1 MSQLLLA
8 GNAFSSETNLQE
20 ALQRVQGR
28 LGGWVRDSD
37 AYNALLLQAFGVQK
51 SDASSALQAS
61 LSGPGLG
68 IRLEILD
75 GATLSGING
84 AYASATPHGD
94 ERIYLNGA
102 WLQSATAPA
111 IEAVLLEEIGHAI
124 DQRLHGAADTRGDEG
139 EIFSALLRGTTP
151 ATAALSEDDHHLI
164 SLNGNR
170 VAVEAAAAPAPYMPA
185 PVGSAISFSNHLPKP
200 FVIDARSGG
209 AYTIRETQ
217 VELNL
222 GLLDADGMP
231 LVDANGAPV
240 LTTQWV
246 YEYLDP
252 SGTVVGS
259 AMCELPGMPG
269 MTMPGM
275 GTTAKDNPT
284 FLTSSGVPIQVT
296 WINDLPTSGQFL
308 PVDSSILTG
317 MGDMGMTPVDPT
329 MVATV
334 PHLHGGHT
342 AAIYDGYPTDGFTQ
356 SGLDAMAG
364 MAMTSSDTYTYDNS
378 QQGSFI
384 WYHDHT
390 MGLTRLNVYAGLE
403 GSYFIEDQ
411 NRRNLQAAG
420 VLPYLPLNNA
430 PNESIS
436 LLIADRSFSTDG
448 QLYYPGASGSDPLP
462 GTLDTVDAV
471 LPPDYS
477 GPFPTAVPEYY
488 GDTILV
494 NGVAWPHAQ
503 VGKGQVEF
511 DMVNGSDSRFYV
523 LKLDNLWAKVSLL
536 GTDGGL
542 LEKPI
547 VIMDGDGMDEQGEQ
561 IVFSPADR
569 LQLMFDFTSPNISVS
584 DHVRL
589 LNVGASWEPFKGL
602 NPDGSLQPGFDVDFG
617 VQVPVTAATPDD
629 SVGNIMEFQFA
640 ADPLDP
646 TAPDPSQVKIYNLDD
661 NTILNAN
668 IAHLSEVDAKV
679 RKLGIFEIEDQFGR
693 IMPMIGTA
701 ESAVN
706 QMGETV
712 FGPQGW
718 DAPVT
723 EMVKLGDT
731 EVWDFYN
738 DTADAHPMHVHLGQF
753 EVLGRYYSVP
763 TLDPT
768 TGAATGYEL
777 GDLIDTRTDLDGI
790 QNLRPE
796 DTGLQ
801 DTVWVGPG
809 EALKVIMNFD
819 RPGDYIWHCHI
830 LSHEDHDMMRPFK
843 VLGFA
848 GDITGAITEDSA
860 MPAQGLLELGTVDD
874 ALQGFTAGTF
884 NGAYGSLTLNT
895 RGEWC
900 YMVDQRSQ
908 QLADGESGSEV
919 FTITELDD
927 ITTHTITVT
936 VLGQDDVG
944 TPGLITSSTGAFE
957 TGVTLNAPAVTG
969 DAEGDAPDPIYG
981 YQWFKNGVEIPN
993 ANASTY
999 AVPISAPGVY
1009 KVAIAYT
1016 DLKGFRTSVDSAGQD
1031 VVDVTPPT
1039 ISSISTKGT
1048 SVILQFSES
1057 VSATSVPVSAFVVAL
1072 GVGDDEVTA
1081 RAIRQVSIDPGDDS
1095 RVVLTLA
1102 GTAPASSSN
1111 LRVSYID
1118 PAGHQVSR
1126 VIQDL
1131 SGNDAQ
1137 SFSNRFADTFIAAS
1151 TSTLASRY
1159 RDLVLTG
1166 MGNLNGTG
1174 NALNNVITGN
1184 GGINWL
1190 DGGSG
1195 ADTLIG
1201 GAGNDTYVVSN
1212 VGTIV
1217 KEDLDAGADLV
1228 RASFSY
1234 ALGANLENL
1243 TLAGS
1248 ASIDGTGNNLNNVIT
1263 GNEGNNHLD
1272 GGTGADTLIG
1282 GAGHDTYMVDS
1293 SDDVVKEYFNAG
1305 IDSVQSSVSHAL
1317 FTNVENLTLTGSAS
1331 INGTGNS
1338 LNNVITGNAGNN
1350 ILDGGTGADT
1360 LIGGEGNDTYVV
1372 GNIADVVTEAFNAGI
1387 DTVQASISYSLQS
1400 NLEKLTLIGSASI
1413 NGTGNSLDNVITGNV
1428 GNNILDG
1435 GTGADTLIGG
1445 AGSDTYVVDHVGIV
1459 VEEDPSAGT
1468 DLVKSSISYALGA
1481 NVENLTLSGSAAI
1494 DGIGNSLNN
1503 MITGNAAN
1511 NILDGGIGADV
1522 MTGGAG
1528 NDTYWVD
1535 NVADVVNEGVDAGTD
1550 TVQSS
1555 IPYVLR
1561 SNLENLTLTGSV
1573 AINGTGNTLKNV
1585 IAGNGANNLLSGLAG
1600 NDELDGS
1607 AGHDT
1612 LNGGAGTDILTGGA
1626 GTDCFQFALADSRLT
1641 TTNVTSF
1648 SGDVIRD
1655 YQFGTD
1661 VLDGP
1666 TAVTAANMTR
1676 LTLAAIATYTDATI
1690 IDSLTTN
1697 LAAAGVHAWASN
1709 RSALVTFDSG
1719 ASAKTF
1725 LVLGDGLAG
1734 YQASRDAV
1742 IGFQSTG
1749 TLATFAIA

>member
-1 MSQLLLA
+1 MSQLLLV

-28 LGGWVRDSD
+28 LGGWARDSD

-61 LSGPGLG
+61 LSGTGLG

-75 GATLSGING
+75 GTTLSGING

-94 ERIYLNGA
+94 QRIYLNGA
-102 WLQSATAPA
+102 WLQNATAPA

-124 DQRLHGAADTRGDEG
+124 DERLHGADDTRGDEG
-139 EIFSALLRGTTP
+139 EIFSALLRGITP
-151 ATAALSEDDHHLI
+151 ATAALLEDDHHLI
-164 SLNGNR
+164 SLNGNS
-170 VAVEAAAAPAPYMPA
+170 VAVEAAAAPASYMPA
-185 PVGSAISFSNHLPKP
+185 PVGSAISFINHLPKP

-209 AYTIRETQ
+209 AYTIREPQ

-222 GLLDADGMP
+222 GLLDADGMA
-231 LVDANGAPV
+231 LMDANGAPV

-252 SGTVVGS
+252 SGTVVGT
-259 AMCELPGMPG
+259 AMPDMPGMPG
-269 MTMPGM
+269 MPGM
-275 GTTAKDNPT
+275 GTTANYNPT
-284 FLTSSGVPIQVT
+284 FLTRSGVPIQVT
-296 WINDLPTSGQFL
+296 WINDLPTSGPFL

-334 PHLHGGHT
+334 PHLHGGHS

-356 SGLDAMAG
+356 SGLNAMAG

-411 NRRNLQAAG
+411 NRRNLEAAG

-430 PNESIS
+430 LNESIS

-471 LPPDYS
+471 LPPNYS

-523 LKLDNLWAKVSLL
+523 LKLDNPWAKVSLL

-547 VIMDGDGMDEQGEQ
+547 TIMDGDGMDEQGEQ

-617 VQVPVTAATPDD
+617 VQVPVTAATQDD
-629 SVGNIMEFQFA
+629 SVGSIMEFQFA

-646 TAPDPSQVKIYNLDD
+646 TAPDQSQVKTYNLDD

-731 EVWDFYN
+731 EVWEFYN

-768 TGAATGYEL
+768 TGAATGYAL
-777 GDLIDTRTDLDGI
+777 GDLIDTRADLDGV

-848 GDITGAITEDSA
+848 GDITGAVTEDSA
-860 MPAQGLLELGTVDD
+860 MPAQGLLELGRVED
-874 ALQGFTAGTF
+874 ALQGFIAGTF
-884 NGAYGSLTLNT
+884 AGAYGSLTLNT
-895 RGEWC
+895 RGEWS

-944 TPGLITSSTGAFE
+944 TPGPITSSTGAFA
-957 TGVTLNAPAVTG
+957 TGVTLYAPLVTG
-969 DAEGDAPDPIYG
+969 DAEGDAPDPSYA
-981 YQWFKNGVEIPN
+981 YQWFKNGIEI
-993 ANASTY
+993 AHADSMTY
-999 AVPISAPGVY
+999 SVPVDAPGIY

-1016 DLKGFRTSVDSAGQD
+1016 DLKGFRTVVNSVRQE
-1031 VVDVTPPT
+1031 VVDLTPPT
-1039 ISSISTKGT
+1039 ISSVSTKGN
-1048 SVILQFSES
+1048 SVILKFSER
-1057 VSATSVPVSAFVVAL
+1057 VSATAVPASAFVVAM

-1081 RAIRQVSIDPGDDS
+1081 RVVRQVSIDPDDDS

-1118 PAGHQVSR
+1118 SVGNQLIR
-1126 VIQDL
+1126 VVQDL

-1137 SFSNRFADTFIAAS
+1137 SFSNHFADTFIAAS

-1166 MGNLNGTG
+1166 TGHINGRG

-1184 GGINWL
+1184 GG
-1190 DGGSG
+1190 
-1195 ADTLIG
+1195 
-1201 GAGNDTYVVSN
+1201 
-1212 VGTIV
+1212 
-1217 KEDLDAGADLV
+1217 
-1228 RASFSY
+1228 
-1234 ALGANLENL
+1234 
-1243 TLAGS
+1243 
-1248 ASIDGTGNNLNNVIT
+1248 NNL
-1263 GNEGNNHLD
+1263 LD

-1282 GAGHDTYMVDS
+1282 GAGNDTYAVGNVGTIVKEDLNAGVDLVRSSFSYALGANLENLILTGSAAINGTGNSLNNVIAGNEGNNRLDGGTAADTLIGGAGDDTYVVDS
-1293 SDDVVKEYFNAG
+1293 SDDVVREFFNAG
-1305 IDSVQSSVSHAL
+1305 LDSVQSSVSHAL

-1338 LNNVITGNAGNN
+1338 LNNVITANAANN

-1360 LIGGEGNDTYVV
+1360 LIGGEGDDTYVV
-1372 GNIADVVTEAFNAGI
+1372 GSTADVVIEATNAGT
-1387 DTVQASISYSLQS
+1387 DTVQALISYSLQS
-1400 NLEKLTLIGSASI
+1400 NLENLTLIGSVSI
-1413 NGTGNSLDNVITGNV
+1413 NGTGNGLDNVIAGNA

-1435 GTGADTLIGG
+1435 GTGADTLLGG
-1445 AGSDTYVVDHVGIV
+1445 AGNDTYVVDHVGIV
-1459 VEEDPSAGT
+1459 VKEEPSAGT
-1468 DLVKSSISYALGA
+1468 DLVRSSISYALGA
-1481 NVENLTLSGSAAI
+1481 NVENLTLAGSAAI
-1494 DGIGNSLNN
+1494 NGNGNGLNN
-1503 MITGNAAN
+1503 IITGNAAN
-1511 NILDGGIGADV
+1511 NILDGGIGADA
-1522 MTGGAG
+1522 MSGGIG
-1528 NDTYWVD
+1528 DDTYLVDDVSDWVS
-1535 NVADVVNEGVDAGTD
+1535 EGVDAGSD

-1555 IPYVLR
+1555 IFYVLH
-1561 SNLENLTLTGSV
+1561 SNVENLTLTGSA
-1573 AINGTGNTLKNV
+1573 AINGTGNTLKN
-1585 IAGNGANNLLSGLAG
+1585 IITGNSANNMLSGLAG
-1600 NDELDGS
+1600 NDELDGG
-1607 AGHDT
+1607 AGHDI
-1612 LNGGAGTDILTGGA
+1612 LNGGAGSDILTGGA
-1626 GTDCFQFALADSRLT
+1626 GSDSFQFALADSRLST
-1641 TTNVTSF
+1641 SNTSSF
-1648 SGDVIRD
+1648 SGDIIRD

-1661 VLDGP
+1661 VVDGP
-1666 TAVTAANMTR
+1666 TAVSAAKMSR
-1676 LTLAAIATYTDATI
+1676 LNLAALATYTDITI
-1690 IDSLTTN
+1690 IDALTTN
-1697 LAAAGVHAWASN
+1697 LTAAGANTWAAN
-1709 RSALVTFDSG
+1709 RSALITFDAG

-1725 LVLGDGLAG
+1725 LVMGDGLAG

-1742 IGFQSTG
+1742 IGFQSTDS
-1749 TLATFAIA
+1749 LATFAIA

>member
-1 MSQLLLA
+1 MSQLLLV
-8 GNAFSSETNLQE
+8 GNAFSSETSLQE
-20 ALQRVQGR
+20 ALQRVQGL
-28 LGGWVRDSD
+28 LGGWARDSD

-61 LSGPGLG
+61 LSGTGLG

-75 GATLSGING
+75 GTTLSGING

-94 ERIYLNGA
+94 QRIYLNGA
-102 WLQSATAPA
+102 WLQNATAPA

-124 DQRLHGAADTRGDEG
+124 DERLHGADDTRGDEG
-139 EIFSALLRGTTP
+139 EIFSALLRGITP
-151 ATAALSEDDHHLI
+151 ATAALLEDDHHLI
-164 SLNGNR
+164 SLNGNS
-170 VAVEAAAAPAPYMPA
+170 VAVEAAAAPASYMPA
-185 PVGSAISFSNHLPKP
+185 PVGSAISFINHLPKP

-222 GLLDADGMP
+222 GLLDADGMA
-231 LVDANGAPV
+231 LMDANGAPV

-252 SGTVVGS
+252 SGTVVGT
-259 AMCELPGMPG
+259 AMPDMPGMPG
-269 MTMPGM
+269 MPGM
-275 GTTAKDNPT
+275 GTTANYNPT
-284 FLTSSGVPIQVT
+284 FLTRSGVPIQVT
-296 WINDLPTSGQFL
+296 WINDLPTSGPFL

-334 PHLHGGHT
+334 PHLHGGHS

-356 SGLDAMAG
+356 SGLNAMAG

-411 NRRNLQAAG
+411 NRRNLEAAG

-430 PNESIS
+430 LNESIS

-523 LKLDNLWAKVSLL
+523 LKLDNPWAKVSLL

-547 VIMDGDGMDEQGEQ
+547 TIMDGDGIDEQGEQ

-617 VQVPVTAATPDD
+617 VQVPVTAATQDD
-629 SVGNIMEFQFA
+629 SVGSIMEFQFA

-646 TAPDPSQVKIYNLDD
+646 TAPAQSQVKIYNLDD

-706 QMGETV
+706 QIGETV

-731 EVWDFYN
+731 EVWEFYN
-738 DTADAHPMHVHLGQF
+738 GTADAHPMHVHLGQF
-753 EVLGRYYSVP
+753 EVLGRYHSVP

-768 TGAATGYEL
+768 TGAATGYAL
-777 GDLIDTRTDLDGI
+777 GDLIDTRTDLDGV

-848 GDITGAITEDSA
+848 GDITGAVTEDSA
-860 MPAQGLLELGTVDD
+860 MPAQGLLELGRVED
-874 ALQGFTAGTF
+874 ALQGFIAGTF
-884 NGAYGSLTLNT
+884 AGAYGSLTLNT
-895 RGEWC
+895 RGEWS

-944 TPGLITSSTGAFE
+944 TPGPITSSTGAFA
-957 TGVTLNAPAVTG
+957 TGVTLNAPLVTG
-969 DAEGDAPDPIYG
+969 DAEGDAPDPSYA
-981 YQWFKNGVEIPN
+981 YQWFKNGIEI
-993 ANASTY
+993 AHADSMTY
-999 AVPISAPGVY
+999 SVPVDAPGIY

-1016 DLKGFRTSVDSAGQD
+1016 DLKGFRTVVNSVRQE
-1031 VVDVTPPT
+1031 VVDLTPPT
-1039 ISSISTKGT
+1039 ISSVRTRGN
-1048 SVILQFSES
+1048 SVILKFSER
-1057 VSATSVPVSAFVVAL
+1057 VSATAVPASAFVVAM

-1081 RAIRQVSIDPGDDS
+1081 RVVRQVSIDPDDDS

-1118 PAGHQVSR
+1118 SVGNQLIR
-1126 VIQDL
+1126 VVQDL

-1137 SFSNRFADTFIAAS
+1137 SFSNHFADTFIAAS

-1166 MGNLNGTG
+1166 TGHINGRG

-1184 GGINWL
+1184 GG
-1190 DGGSG
+1190 
-1195 ADTLIG
+1195 
-1201 GAGNDTYVVSN
+1201 
-1212 VGTIV
+1212 
-1217 KEDLDAGADLV
+1217 
-1228 RASFSY
+1228 
-1234 ALGANLENL
+1234 
-1243 TLAGS
+1243 
-1248 ASIDGTGNNLNNVIT
+1248 NNL
-1263 GNEGNNHLD
+1263 LD

-1282 GAGHDTYMVDS
+1282 GAGNDTYAVGNVGTIVKEDLNAGVDLVRSSFSYALGANLENLILTGSAAIDGTGNSLNNVITGNEGNNRLDGGTAADRLIGGAGDDTYVVDS
-1293 SDDVVKEYFNAG
+1293 SDDVVREFFNAG
-1305 IDSVQSSVSHAL
+1305 LDSVQSSVSHAL

-1338 LNNVITGNAGNN
+1338 LNNVITGNAANN

-1360 LIGGEGNDTYVV
+1360 LIGGEGDDTYVV
-1372 GNIADVVTEAFNAGI
+1372 GSTADVVIEATNAGT
-1387 DTVQASISYSLQS
+1387 DTVQALISYSLQS
-1400 NLEKLTLIGSASI
+1400 NLENLTLIGSVSI
-1413 NGTGNSLDNVITGNV
+1413 NGTGNGLDNVIAGNA

-1435 GTGADTLIGG
+1435 GTGADTLLGG
-1445 AGSDTYVVDHVGIV
+1445 AGNDTYVVDHVGIV
-1459 VEEDPSAGT
+1459 VKEEPIAGT
-1468 DLVKSSISYALGA
+1468 DLVRSSISYALGA
-1481 NVENLTLSGSAAI
+1481 NVENLTLAGSAAI
-1494 DGIGNSLNN
+1494 NGNGNGLNN
-1503 MITGNAAN
+1503 IITGNAAN
-1511 NILDGGIGADV
+1511 NILDGGIGADA
-1522 MTGGAG
+1522 MSGGIG
-1528 NDTYWVD
+1528 DDTYLVDDVSDWVS
-1535 NVADVVNEGVDAGTD
+1535 EGVDAGSD

-1555 IPYVLR
+1555 ISYVLH
-1561 SNLENLTLTGSV
+1561 SNVENLTLTGSA
-1573 AINGTGNTLKNV
+1573 AINGTGNTLKN
-1585 IAGNGANNLLSGLAG
+1585 IITGNSANNMLSGLAG
-1600 NDELDGS
+1600 NDELDGG
-1607 AGHDT
+1607 AGHDI
-1612 LNGGAGTDILTGGA
+1612 LNGGAGSDILTGGA
-1626 GTDCFQFALADSRLT
+1626 GSDSFQFALADSRLST
-1641 TTNVTSF
+1641 SNTSSF
-1648 SGDVIRD
+1648 SGDIIRD

-1661 VLDGP
+1661 VVDGP
-1666 TAVTAANMTR
+1666 TAVSAAKMSR
-1676 LTLAAIATYTDATI
+1676 LNLAALATYTDITI
-1690 IDSLTTN
+1690 IDALTTN
-1697 LAAAGVHAWASN
+1697 LTAAGANTWAAN
-1709 RSALVTFDSG
+1709 RSALITFDAG

-1725 LVLGDGLAG
+1725 LVMGDGLAG

-1742 IGFQSTG
+1742 IGFQSTDS
-1749 TLATFAIA
+1749 LATFTIA